1 MSPAPKGNLKDFEFE
16 NGPDNSEIIQADWC
30 HDKTEIVWK
39 NVIFHC
45 VLSNFVRPL
54 EKIITICWTLSSTPE
69 PLFPSGPQQS
79 QLILAIFL
87 GHATK
92 RKFVETSKRILSFYT
107 ISYYEKMT
115 YKSYTFLFLSDPGVI
130 IVYPCQSL
138 SLHRSIM

>member
-87 GHATK
+87 DHAAK
-92 RKFVETSKRILSFYT
+92 RKFAETLSKENLMIKTPLKEIYS
-107 ISYYEKMT
+107 
-115 YKSYTFLFLSDPGVI
+115 
-130 IVYPCQSL
+130 
-138 SLHRSIM
+138 